1 MLIRIIRGQ
10 TQPGKLDEMA
20 AIWREV
26 IAPRITSVPGLRNAY
41 FTGDRDT
48 NTVVGVSIWES
59 RPDDALLNQ
68 GMEELRAR
76 AGSIAAGPPT
86 IEEFEVLD
94 QV

>member
-10 TQPGKLDEMA
+10 TQPGKVDEMA
-20 AIWREV
+20 TIWREV
-26 IAPRITSVPGLRNAY
+26 IAPRITGVPGFRNAY
-41 FTGDRDT
+41 FTGDRNK
-48 NTVVGVSIWES
+48 NTVVGVSIWDS
-59 RPDDALLNQ
+59 RPDDALLTQ

-76 AGSIAAGPPT
+76 AGNVAAGPPT